1 MKPGD
6 EPWRRRHEKRL
17 SKAVE
22 PRVKDPKTTEFG
34 VEFYEDRLL
43 DKLPTSDNPEND
55 AVVNKAL
62 KELRLRPGNRVLD
75 FGCSD
80 GYFSN
85 RLAEGAPGVELHGID
100 LITHERWRSWKSN
113 VTFAASELPLPYA
126 DGFFDAIFSSQVL
139 EHVPDP
145 GYVAR
150 EFARV
155 LKARGRAWIA
165 TPNSYEEMWS
175 LFHGHNRRVDE
186 IEGHY
191 RHFSADEMRDLFEP
205 LGLRVTNVRYDT
217 FLGLYFYYRFVS
229 YNPIFKKHL
238 VAAIVPEL
246 AQNKP
251 EIGHASS
258 KIRRLLK
265 TAAFGVLRFL
275 RAIDDRFSSYRGCQ
289 IIEITLTKD

>member
-1 MKPGD
+1 MKN
-6 EPWRRRHEKRL
+6 
-17 SKAVE
+17 
-22 PRVKDPKTTEFG
+22 PKTTEFG
-34 VEFYEDRLL
+34 VQFYEDRLL
-43 DKLPTSDNPEND
+43 GKLPTSDNPEND

-100 LITHERWRSWKSN
+100 LIAHERWRSWKSN

-165 TPNSYEEMWS
+165 TPNSYEEMWP
-175 LFHGHNRRVDE
+175 LFH
-186 IEGHY
+186 
-191 RHFSADEMRDLFEP
+191 
-205 LGLRVTNVRYDT
+205 
-217 FLGLYFYYRFVS
+217 
-229 YNPIFKKHL
+229 
-238 VAAIVPEL
+238 
-246 AQNKP
+246 
-251 EIGHASS
+251 
-258 KIRRLLK
+258 
-265 TAAFGVLRFL
+265 
-275 RAIDDRFSSYRGCQ
+275 
-289 IIEITLTKD
+289 